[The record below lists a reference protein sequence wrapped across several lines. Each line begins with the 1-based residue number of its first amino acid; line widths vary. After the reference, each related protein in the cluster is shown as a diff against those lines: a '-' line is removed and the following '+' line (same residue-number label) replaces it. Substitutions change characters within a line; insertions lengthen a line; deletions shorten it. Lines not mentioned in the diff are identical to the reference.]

1 MVMFLDWRKGHD
13 GEDDDEDD
21 ADHDDEDDDDDEQAV
36 LSSLAP
42 LLSNWQ
48 KETSDP
54 WLCSPH
60 AGPLRHHRHHHH
72 HHHHHHH

>member
-1 MVMFLDWRKGHD
+1 MWIARLLN
-13 GEDDDEDD
+13 
-21 ADHDDEDDDDDEQAV
+21 ADDDDDEQAV

-42 LLSNWQ
+42 MLSNWQ

-60 AGPLRHHRHHHH
+60 AGPLHHHFH
-72 HHHHHHH
+72 HHMKNISK